1 MEENKI
7 DAKNRVRNE
16 DRKPVTQKK
25 KKKVP
30 NVNSTLVQTVSEL
43 QEVCVNNT
51 ATVLPT
57 IVTSLP
63 TSIPLLVQAANGQ
76 VEIL

>member
-1 MEENKI
+1 VEENKI

-30 NVNSTLVQTVSEL
+30 SVNSTLVQTVSEL